1 MLSLAF
7 LFAACGVARLPAPL
21 HARIDSLVAAGHP
34 DYAKHAAPLAADAEF
49 LRRATLDLNGTVP
62 TTAEVREFLADSDP
76 KKRMR
81 AIDRLLAAP
90 AFARRMAWHFD
101 VTLMERRRDAKV
113 PRAAWED
120 FLRASFAAN
129 TPYDEFVRGI
139 LSADGS
145 DPKTRP
151 AAKFLLDRDL
161 EPNVVT
167 RDLSRV
173 FLGRNIQ
180 CAQCHD
186 HPIIDD
192 YKQADYYGIL
202 AFTNRS
208 FLFPNATAPTAVI
221 AEKGEG
227 DATFVSVFDKDK
239 KQGTA
244 LPKVPGGKAVME
256 PKFEK
261 GKEYK
266 VPPAKDVKPV
276 PAFSRREQLAANI
289 TTNPAFARTAAN
301 RLWAMMHGRGLV
313 NPIDL
318 DHEGNPPSHPEL
330 LDLLA
335 KELKEHR
342 FDVKWFVREIALSK
356 SYQLS
361 SETPAGIPEGQ
372 EDRYLAAQLKPLSP
386 EQLASAAAQATGG
399 TDGALLPKFRALFGA
414 QPGQPEDFAAS
425 LDQTLF
431 LKFNPQVRTMLAPQ
445 KGNLAERLTKLTEPG
460 AFADELFVSVFSR
473 PPTDDEKKDVAA
485 ALAAAKDRNAVVGD
499 LIWALL
505 ASAEFRFNH

>member
-1 MLSLAF
+1 MFSLA
-7 LFAACGVARLPAPL
+7 LTIAACGVTPPL
-21 HARIDSLVAAGHP
+21 HARIDSLIAAGHP
-34 DYAKHAAPLAADAEF
+34 DYAKHAAPLATDAEF
-49 LRRATLDLNGTVP
+49 LRRVFLDLNGTLP
-62 TTAEVREFLADSDP
+62 APAEVREFLVDRDP
-76 KKRMR
+76 KKREKV
-81 AIDRLLAAP
+81 IDKLLAAP
-90 AFARRMAWHFD
+90 GFARRMAHHFD

-113 PRAAWED
+113 PRAAWES
-120 FLRASFAAN
+120 FLQSAFAAN
-129 TPYDEFVRGI
+129 TPYDELVRTM
-139 LSADGS
+139 LAADGS

-202 AFTNRS
+202 AFVNRS
-208 FLFPNATAPTAVI
+208 FLFPNAAAPTAVI

-244 LPKVPGGKAVME
+244 VPKVPGGKAVTE

-289 TTNPAFARTAAN
+289 TANPAFARTAAN
-301 RLWAMMHGRGLV
+301 RLWAMMMGRGMV

-335 KELKEHR
+335 KELTAHK
-342 FDVKWFVREIALSK
+342 FDVKWFVRQVALSK
-356 SYQLS
+356 TYQRS

-386 EQLASAAAQATGG
+386 EQLASAAGTATGVA
-399 TDGALLPKFRALFGA
+399 DAALLPRFRSLFGA
-414 QPGQPEDFAAS
+414 QPGQPDDFAAS

-431 LKFNPQVRTMLAPQ
+431 LKFNAQVRALLAPR
-445 KGNLAERLTKLTEPG
+445 KGNLAERLSKLTEPG

-473 PPTDDEKKDVAA
+473 PPTDDESKDIAA
-485 ALAAAKDRNAVVGD
+485 ALAAAKDRNAVVGE